1 MENPV
6 FGYREV
12 CQGKTPAIFQG
23 KKIIFRHQSIFDQ
36 CLVEEEKNLWKDW
49 AKNHGL
55 DCKDEAVKKA
65 IKRGDWSEE
74 RELNFNRAIE
84 AYRMMWGRRDK
95 AKKVVNIVTHVR
107 SFHETIDEMRNEI
120 DSEAVQ
126 RSLVSQDCYE
136 NEAQRKSLDYE
147 INLLS
152 ENERGEPFF
161 KEDEFEYL
169 GDGSLAVLRNLYSS
183 KILKFDEEYFEKLAV
198 SNFFRDLFSNY
209 ADSPGNFFGKPAPD
223 LTIFQISLLRQAKRF
238 HEVMKIAYDAP
249 DDFYEKPIM
258 LETYAIVKNMS
269 GSSDRDASQED
280 VRDIVEESRRNR
292 N

>member
-1 MENPV
+1 MENSV
-6 FGYREV
+6 FGYREI
-12 CQGKTPAIFQG
+12 CQGKTAAEFSG
-23 KKIIFRHQSIFDQ
+23 KKIVFRHQSIFDQ
-36 CLVEEEKNLWKDW
+36 CLIEEEKAKWTLW
-49 AKNHGL
+49 AKNLGL
-55 DCKDEAVKKA
+55 LDKNEAIKKA
-65 IKRGDWSEE
+65 IKAGDWTEE
-74 RELNFNRAIE
+74 RESNFHKAID
-84 AYRMMWGRRDK
+84 AYRMMWARRDK

-107 SFHETIDEMRNEI
+107 SFHQEIDLMRDEI

-126 RSLVSQDCYE
+126 RSLVSGDCYE

-169 GDGSLAVLRNLYSS
+169 SDGSLAVLRNLYSS
-183 KILKFDEEYFEKLAV
+183 RVLKFDEEYFEKLAV

-209 ADSPGNFFGKPAPD
+209 VDSPGNFFGKPAPD

-238 HEVMKIAYDAP
+238 SKVLEIAYDAP

-269 GSSDRDASQED
+269 GGNDRDASQED
-280 VRDIVEESRRNR
+280 VRDTVEESRRNR